1 MTCFPVSRRAL
12 TTLGIALLAACTSP
26 TDGSKQP
33 QPVISALPRALSAD
47 EMVAASATTQFG
59 LALFRQVNATTARG
73 ENLTLSPIS
82 ASLALGML
90 LNGAEG
96 ETLDQ
101 VRRTLGFGTRSV
113 AGINAA
119 YGTLVPLLKTI
130 DPSVTMQFANATWF
144 DTRYPPAPA
153 YTQALAT
160 AFGATTS
167 AVPFSAPS
175 TLATINAWVSTNTNG
190 RIKTIVDQLDPNTI
204 AMLINATYFKGSWR
218 ARFDERDTRPGEFFV
233 TPSAPVTAQM
243 METNEGLARTGG
255 LADGTVIAELPYGGD
270 AFVMDV
276 VMPPAGRLESMLDS
290 LTPARW
296 AGMLSALGERAL
308 QRQIRM
314 PKFRM
319 EVKRELRPALAALGM
334 PRVFLTPQLA
344 PMFAGPTP
352 AAQVS
357 SVLQRVFV
365 DVNEEGT
372 EAAAVTAVVIVETS
386 AGPRGLVIDRP
397 FLFVI
402 RERLTGTILFLG
414 KVVRPVAP

>member
-1 MTCFPVSRRAL
+1 MRNSALRRTLSAL
-12 TTLGIALLAACTSP
+12 GSALLAACSSP
-26 TDGSKQP
+26 TDGGQKQ
-33 QPVISALPRALSAD
+33 QPVITALPRALSAD
-47 EMVAASATTQFG
+47 ELVAASATTQFG

-73 ENLTLSPIS
+73 QNLTLSPIS

-101 VRRTLGFGTRSV
+101 VRNTLGFGSRSV

-119 YGTLVPLLKTI
+119 YGTLVPLLTTI

-144 DTRYPPAPA
+144 DTRTPPSPVFR
-153 YTQALAT
+153 QAI
-160 AFGATTS
+160 TTS
-167 AVPFSAPS
+167 FDGQVSAVSFQAPS
-175 TLATINAWVSTNTNG
+175 TLTTINAWVAAKTNN
-190 RIKTIVDQLDPNTI
+190 RITSILSQLDPATI
-204 AMLINATYFKGSWR
+204 AMLVNATYFKGNWR
-218 ARFDERDTRPGEFFV
+218 AQFDARDTRPGDFFE
-233 TPSAPVTAQM
+233 TPNAPVTAQM

-276 VMPPAGRLESMLDS
+276 VMPPAGKLESMLDS

-296 AGMLSALGERAL
+296 SGMLSALGETAL
-308 QRQIRM
+308 QRRIRM
-314 PKFRM
+314 PKFRL
-319 EVKRELRPALAALGM
+319 EVERELKPALAALGM
-334 PRVFLTPQLA
+334 PRVFLNPQLA
-344 PMFAGPTP
+344 PMFAGPAP
-352 AAQVS
+352 DAQVS
-357 SVLQRVFV
+357 SVVQKVFV

-372 EAAAVTAVVIVETS
+372 EAAAVTAVVIVELS
-386 AGPRGLVIDRP
+386 AGPTGLVIDRP

-402 RERLTGTILFLG
+402 RERLTGAILFLG

>member
-1 MTCFPVSRRAL
+1 MIPW
-12 TTLGIALLAACTSP
+12 TTPRNALLAAGMTLLAACSSP
-26 TDGSKQP
+26 TDASEKQ
-33 QPVISALPRALSAD
+33 QPVITALPRALSAD
-47 EMVAASATTQFG
+47 ELVAASATTQFG

-73 ENLTLSPIS
+73 QNLTLSPIS

-90 LNGAEG
+90 MNGAEG
-96 ETLDQ
+96 ETLNQ
-101 VRRTLGFGTRSV
+101 VRTTLGFGSRSV

-119 YGTLVPLLKTI
+119 YGTLVPLLTTI

-144 DTRYPPAPA
+144 DTRYPPAA
-153 YTQALAT
+153 AFTQAITT
-160 AFGATTS
+160 AFDGRVS
-167 AVPFSAPS
+167 AVSFLAPS
-175 TLATINAWVSTNTNG
+175 TLTTINAWVSAKTNG
-190 RIKTIVDQLDPNTI
+190 RITSILNQLDPATI
-204 AMLINATYFKGSWR
+204 AMLVNATYFKGSWR
-218 ARFDERDTRPGEFFV
+218 AQFNERDTRPGEFFV

-276 VMPPAGRLESMLDS
+276 VMPPAGKLESTLDE
-290 LTPARW
+290 LTPLRW
-296 AGMLSALGERAL
+296 EAMLSALGERAL
-308 QRQIRM
+308 QRRIRM

-319 EVKRELRPALAALGM
+319 EVERELKPSLAALGM
-334 PRVFLTPQLA
+334 PRVFLNPQLA

-357 SVLQRVFV
+357 SVLQKVFV

-386 AGPRGLVIDRP
+386 AGPSGLVIDRP

-402 RERLTGTILFLG
+402 RERLTGAILFLG
-414 KVVRPVAP
+414 KVVRPEAP